1 MTNLTIGIS
10 TGIKDTQMSP
20 GIIPCAVLSAEF
32 IKLCNK
38 FEAHAVIFPPQYNK
52 PNFSL
57 DGIDGLIVTGGGDID
72 PSHYNEHPSDKL
84 ERVSMD
90 RDLTELNL
98 LKKAEEKNIK
108 TLWSIA
114 LGGS

>member
-52 PNFSL
+52 PNFL
-57 DGIDGLIVTGGGDID
+57 
-72 PSHYNEHPSDKL
+72 
-84 ERVSMD
+84 
-90 RDLTELNL
+90 
-98 LKKAEEKNIK
+98 
-108 TLWSIA
+108 
-114 LGGS
+114 

>member
-72 PSHYNEHPSDKL
+72 H
-84 ERVSMD
+84 
-90 RDLTELNL
+90 LTTT
-98 LKKAEEKNIK
+98 NIQA
-108 TLWSIA
+108 IN
-114 LGGS
+114 